1 MPSDDD
7 REEADET
14 SESVVDKAEGAAMA
28 GLSDVDLEVN
38 IPIETIVSM
47 YGAADA
53 VKQARDTLRESIDWT
68 SLYEAIETYFEEISR
83 IIANDISGLDS
94 PEDYDPDDLS
104 VTPVAE
110 QLGRESLDNLI
121 EEIESGGYSDLEEY
135 FDRLKTGR
143 EHFDN
148 DAYGAATFYFISIQ
162 DGLMSML
169 CDHFG
174 CPTND
179 SGYYGRSKKV
189 NAFAKA
195 YSSQEFH
202 GVETGDV
209 IPPYDDFYEHR
220 NAIVHGSPSS
230 AYLDRDIAVLSML
243 FLMLTLNATVSELS

>member
-1 MPSDDD
+1 MPSDEDENESDD
-7 REEADET
+7 A
-14 SESVVDKAEGAAMA
+14 SESVVESAEAAAMA
-28 GLSDVDLEVN
+28 GLSNVDLEVN
-38 IPIETIVSM
+38 IPAETIVSM
-47 YGAADA
+47 YEAADT
-53 VKQARDTLRESIDWT
+53 VRQARDSIRESIDWT
-68 SLYEAIETYFEEISR
+68 SLYEAIESYFEEISR
-83 IIANDISGLDS
+83 VIANDISGLDS

-135 FDRLKTGR
+135 LDRLKTGR

-148 DAYGAATFYFISIQ
+148 NSYGAAAFYFISVQ

-174 CPTND
+174 YSTND
-179 SGYYGRSKKV
+179 DGYYGRSKKV
-189 NAFAKA
+189 NAFAQA
-195 YSSQEFH
+195 YSNQEFH

-209 IPPYDDFYEHR
+209 IPPYEDFYEHR

-230 AYLDRDIAVLSML
+230 AYLDQDIAVLSML
-243 FLMLTLNATVSELS
+243 FLMLTLNATVAELS